1 MELRDAAMGS
11 GERAVERA
19 NTERAR
25 LCQSEAEVAR
35 LMAQGF
41 TNQEIADALMLS
53 DAAVERHIAG
63 LLAKCNLARI

>member
-11 GERAVERA
+11 GERAVDRSA
-19 NTERAR
+19 TERAR
-25 LCQSEAEVAR
+25 LCQGEAEVAR

-41 TNQEIADALMLS
+41 TTHEIAEALRLS
-53 DAAVERHIAG
+53 DAAVERHVVG